1 MKVILSL
8 LVTVISIQAQ
18 AIDFNEEINQAA
30 KEEYQINQKVIAES
44 NSSEVV
50 KSFEQTF
57 RNPETPTTA
66 MSVPNLQLLKLR
78 AKKVKIATR

>member
-1 MKVILSL
+1 MKVVLSL
-8 LVTVISIQAQ
+8 LVTVVSIQAQ

-30 KEEYQINQKVIAES
+30 KDEYQINQKVIADS

-50 KSFEQTF
+50 NSFEQTF
-57 RNPETPTTA
+57 RNPETSTTA